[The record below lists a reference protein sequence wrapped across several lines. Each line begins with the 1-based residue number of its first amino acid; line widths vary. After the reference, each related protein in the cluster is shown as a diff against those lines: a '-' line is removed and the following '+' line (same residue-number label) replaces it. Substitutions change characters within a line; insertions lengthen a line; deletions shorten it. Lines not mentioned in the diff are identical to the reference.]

1 MEEQMIRRGSTP
13 SLQLRVKGTDL
24 SGFDVYVTLSH
35 RSHVMR
41 RGPTEIAI
49 SYDEDVGDTL
59 VDVPLSQ
66 EDTLSWPEGA
76 HVECQAHAIAG
87 STRIETDI
95 GVIKVGRTLRSE
107 VLP

>member
-13 SLQLRVKGTDL
+13 SVQLRVRGTDL
-24 SGFDVYVTLSH
+24 RGFDVYVTFSH
-35 RSHVMR
+35 YSHVMR
-41 RGPTEIAI
+41 RGPTEIAA
-49 SYDEDVGDTL
+49 SYDEVTGDTL
-59 VDVPLSQ
+59 IDVLLSQ
-66 EDTLSWPEGA
+66 EETLAWPEGA

-95 GVIKVGRTLRSE
+95 GVITVGRTLRSE